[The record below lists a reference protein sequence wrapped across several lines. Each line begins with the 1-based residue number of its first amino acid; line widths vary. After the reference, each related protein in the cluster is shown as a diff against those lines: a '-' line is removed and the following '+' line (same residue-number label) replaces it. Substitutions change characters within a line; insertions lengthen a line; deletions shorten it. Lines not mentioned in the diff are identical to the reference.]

1 MERDIIYELHTI
13 KAGGGAVVKITAV
26 DVLTMT
32 EVVVQGPANAGETAL
47 KQVALNKLLYVLR
60 KNGKIAE

>member
-1 MERDIIYELHTI
+1 MEREIIYEFYTI
-13 KAGGGAVVKITAV
+13 GAVVKITAL
-26 DVLTMT
+26 DVATLT
-32 EVVVQGPANAGETAL
+32 EVSVQGPASAGEAAL